1 MKEQPTTELL
11 DILNN
16 IDKKDMS
23 AYIKE
28 FAATASAAAP
38 FPEYIAEHGIA
49 IADVVKRCR
58 GILSKSYVYDI
69 LNGTKRNP
77 SRDVVL
83 LLCIAVHADRKQTR
97 RLLEKYGHRDLY
109 AKDTRDIIIATYIN
123 NKEYDIDRIKDELFQ
138 NHVSHLSTEH

>member
-1 MKEQPTTELL
+1 MRTSKNLLQPLQPQLHSRNTSP
-11 DILNN
+11 N
-16 IDKKDMS
+16 
-23 AYIKE
+23 
-28 FAATASAAAP
+28 
-38 FPEYIAEHGIA
+38 GIA
-49 IADVVKRCR
+49 IADVVNRCR

-123 NKEYDIDRIKDELFQ
+123 NKEYDIDRINDDYF
-138 NHVSHLSTEH
+138 STIYHLLAPSINRQILPYIHPL

>member
-38 FPEYIAEHGIA
+38 FPEYIAEQA
-49 IADVVKRCR
+49 
-58 GILSKSYVYDI
+58 L
-69 LNGTKRNP
+69 P
-77 SRDVVL
+77 L
-83 LLCIAVHADRKQTR
+83 LTL
-97 RLLEKYGHRDLY
+97 
-109 AKDTRDIIIATYIN
+109 
-123 NKEYDIDRIKDELFQ
+123 
-138 NHVSHLSTEH
+138 

>member
-16 IDKKDMS
+16 IDKTDMS

-49 IADVVKRCR
+49 IADVVNRCR

-83 LLCIAVHADRKQTR
+83 LLCIAVHALMTNYFSTIYH
-97 RLLEKYGHRDLY
+97 LLAPSINRQILP
-109 AKDTRDIIIATYIN
+109 YIHP
-123 NKEYDIDRIKDELFQ
+123 L
-138 NHVSHLSTEH
+138 

>member
-11 DILNN
+11 
-16 IDKKDMS
+16 
-23 AYIKE
+23 
-28 FAATASAAAP
+28 
-38 FPEYIAEHGIA
+38 
-49 IADVVKRCR
+49 
-58 GILSKSYVYDI
+58 DI

-123 NKEYDIDRIKDELFQ
+123 NKEYDIDRINDELFQ
-138 NHVSHLSTEH
+138 YHLSPLSTEH

>member
-38 FPEYIAEHGIA
+38 FPEYIAEHGIV
-49 IADVVKRCR
+49 IADVVHRCR

-69 LNGTKRNP
+69 
-77 SRDVVL
+77 
-83 LLCIAVHADRKQTR
+83 
-97 RLLEKYGHRDLY
+97 LEKYGHRDLY

-123 NKEYDIDRIKDELFQ
+123 NKEYDIDRINDELFQ
-138 NHVSHLSTEH
+138 YHLSPLSTEH

>member
-69 LNGTKRNP
+69 LNGTKRSVP
-77 SRDVVL
+77 RCCSALMYRRP
-83 LLCIAVHADRKQTR
+83 CRSQADKT
-97 RLLEKYGHRDLY
+97 
-109 AKDTRDIIIATYIN
+109 AA
-123 NKEYDIDRIKDELFQ
+123 
-138 NHVSHLSTEH
+138 